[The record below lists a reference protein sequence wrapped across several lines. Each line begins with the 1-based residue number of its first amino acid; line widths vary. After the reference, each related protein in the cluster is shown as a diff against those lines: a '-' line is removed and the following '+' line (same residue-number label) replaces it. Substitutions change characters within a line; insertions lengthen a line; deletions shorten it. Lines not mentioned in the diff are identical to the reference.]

1 MMETIRPSVVVSNL
15 ELNSM
20 NTSINIENETKKDL
34 FSPIKLGK
42 YTLKNRIIMAPLTRC
57 RSDENNIPTEMN
69 RIYYQQRAGAG
80 LIISEGTQISQQ
92 GAGYPNTPGIYN
104 HQQVK
109 AWKKI
114 TDSVHAEDGRIFL
127 QLWHVGRVSYPG
139 IQPNDQ
145 PPVAPSAIKAEGDYL
160 QPRALEVYDI
170 DDVVLDYKDA
180 AENALAAGFDGVEVH
195 AANGYLIDQFLR
207 DATNKR
213 TDQYGGDYSNR
224 SRFLFDVLDAVIDV
238 WGSDRVGVRLSP
250 TNSFN
255 SISDSNPEALFNY
268 VVERLNP
275 LNLAYLHVLEGSIH
289 AADEA
294 EESSSFDC
302 KSLRNVYKGTYM
314 ANNGY
319 TKDSAELAIAT
330 GRTDLVSF
338 GNLFIS
344 NPDLPERF
352 LKNAVLNT
360 TDLDTR
366 YGGDE
371 KGYIDYPLLDA

>member
-1 MMETIRPSVVVSNL
+1 
-15 ELNSM
+15 M
-20 NTSINIENETKKDL
+20 NTPTTVDNKDL
-34 FSPIKLGK
+34 FSTIKLGK
-42 YTLKNRIIMAPLTRC
+42 QTLKNRIIMAPLTRC

-69 RIYYQQRAGAG
+69 RIYYQQRASAG
-80 LIISEGTQISQQ
+80 LIISEGTQISPQ

-104 HQQVK
+104 DQQIK

-114 TDSVHAEDGRIFL
+114 TEAVHAEGGRIFL

-139 IQPNDQ
+139 IQPNDE
-145 PPVAPSAIKAEGDYL
+145 PPVAPSAIKAEGEYV
-160 QPRALEVYDI
+160 QPRALEI
-170 DDVVLDYKDA
+170 HEIEDVVLDYKDA

-213 TDQYGGDYSNR
+213 TDQYGGNYQNR
-224 SRFLFDVLDAVIDV
+224 SRFLFDVLDAVIGV
-238 WGSDRVGVRLSP
+238 WGSDRVGIRLSP
-250 TNSFN
+250 TNTFN
-255 SISDSNPEALFNY
+255 GMSDSNPEALFSY

-289 AADEA
+289 SADEA
-294 EESSSFDC
+294 EENSSFESR
-302 KSLRNVYKGTYM
+302 SLRNIYNGIYM

-319 TKDSAELAIAT
+319 NKDSAHQAIAM
-330 GRTDLVSF
+330 GSADLVSF

-352 LKNAVLNT
+352 LKNAALNT
-360 TDLDTR
+360 TDLDSR

-371 KGYIDYPLLDA
+371 KGYIDYPLLDTLAT

>member
-1 MMETIRPSVVVSNL
+1 
-15 ELNSM
+15 M
-20 NTSINIENETKKDL
+20 NTSTTTENKDL

-42 YTLKNRIIMAPLTRC
+42 HTLKNRIIMAPLTRC

-69 RIYYQQRAGAG
+69 RIYYQQRASAG
-80 LIISEGTQISQQ
+80 LIISEGTQISRQ

-104 HQQVK
+104 DQQIK

-114 TDSVHAEDGRIFL
+114 TEAVHAEGGRIFL

-139 IQPNDQ
+139 IQPNDE
-145 PPVAPSAIKAEGDYL
+145 PPVAPSVIKAEGDYV
-160 QPRALEVYDI
+160 QPRALEIHDI
-170 DDVVLDYKDA
+170 EDTVLDYKDA

-213 TDQYGGDYSNR
+213 TDKYGGDYNNR
-224 SRFLFDVLDAVIDV
+224 SRFLFDVLDAVIGV
-238 WGSDRVGVRLSP
+238 WGNDRVGIRLSP

-289 AADEA
+289 SEDTTIIDN
-294 EESSSFDC
+294 SFDA
-302 KSLRNVYKGTYM
+302 KSLRNVYNGTYM

-319 TKDSAELAIAT
+319 TKDSANLAIAT
-330 GRTDLVSF
+330 GCADLVSF
-338 GNLFIS
+338 GDLFIS
-344 NPDLPERF
+344 NPDLPKRF
-352 LKNAVLNT
+352 LQNATLNK

-371 KGYIDYPLLDA
+371 KGYIDYPLLDALAT